1 MSTEKLYYQDA
12 YTRQF
17 TATVR
22 FCEAVGDRFVVLLDR
37 TAFFPEEGG
46 QSADTGTLDGIAVLD
61 VKETAGEIQHFLA
74 APLEPGTVITGVL
87 DWPERFRKMQSH
99 TAEHVLS
106 GLIYR
111 RFGYDNTGFHLAED
125 EFIMDCGGELSAED
139 LAWLEQSA
147 NEAIWADHPV
157 STGFP
162 APEELA
168 ALSYRSK
175 LDLTEGVRIV
185 HIEDIDDC
193 ACCAPHLSGTG
204 QIGLVRLCEAMRHR
218 GGMRIRAKAG
228 SDALRDYQTRA
239 AADRRI
245 SESLSVP
252 QSEIAEGV
260 EKLLAE
266 RDALKQQLAEARL
279 AALET
284 LMDAFELTDG
294 NLLLFADADMEGL
307 RMLVNRGVAYA
318 GGLCAAFTGTDGDY
332 RFVIGSRH
340 LDTRA
345 WFAEHR
351 EALKARGG
359 GKPEMV
365 SGSCAAGRA
374 EIEALLGT

>member
-22 FCEAVGDRFVVLLDR
+22 SCEAAGERFEVLLDR

-46 QSADTGTLDGIAVLD
+46 QSADTGTLNDIPVLD
-61 VKETAGEIQHFLA
+61 VKESGGEIRHFLS
-74 APLEPGTVITGVL
+74 APLEPGRVVIGHL

-111 RFGYDNTGFHLAED
+111 RFGYENTGFHLAED
-125 EFIMDCGGELSAED
+125 EFIMDCSGELSAED
-139 LAWLEQSA
+139 LVWLEQAA
-147 NEAIWADHPV
+147 NEAVWENHPV
-157 STGFP
+157 STFFP

-168 ALSYRSK
+168 KLFYRSK

-228 SDALRDYQTRA
+228 SDALRDYQRRA

-245 SESLSVP
+245 SELLSVP
-252 QSEIAEGV
+252 QTDIAEGV
-260 EKLLAE
+260 EKLLSD
-266 RDALKQQLAEARL
+266 RDTLKLRLAEAQQ
-279 AALET
+279 AALQGI
-284 LMDAFELTDG
+284 MDRFELTDG

-307 RMLVNRGVAYA
+307 RTLVNRGVAFA
-318 GGLCAAFTGTDGDY
+318 GGLCGAFTGTDGDY
-332 RFVIGSRH
+332 RFVLGSRH

-345 WFAEHR
+345 WFNEHR

-359 GKPEMV
+359 GKPEMI
-365 SGSCAAGRA
+365 SGTCAASRT
-374 EIEALLGT
+374 EIEALLQ